1 MASPS
6 TSELAA
12 PCAPASAGSDP
23 ANAAAEPQ
31 DSAGPQQPGAPRPR
45 TSQLL
50 AALARHRTQGD
61 VTVRDV
67 ADWLGGRSYGLVLL
81 VLALPAWI
89 PVLPPGVA
97 SIFGIVLVA
106 VALQMIVGKTVP
118 WLPQIVEQRGLAADK
133 FRRLVDRAEPWL
145 RRIEQVCRPRLGHP
159 TDGPVVRVVALWI
172 LVLALAI
179 CVPFPMTNSGPA
191 LSIAVIALGLIE
203 RDGLMVAGGV
213 LLGVLSMIVA
223 VFFWVGAIVSLRW
236 LLAG

>member
-1 MASPS
+1 MANPS
-6 TSELAA
+6 TSEAAA
-12 PCAPASAGSDP
+12 PCAPAGVDTDGSAAVETDQQ
-23 ANAAAEPQ
+23 ARAH
-31 DSAGPQQPGAPRPR
+31 GPGTPRPR
-45 TSQLL
+45 TSHLL
-50 AALARHRTQGD
+50 AALAEHRTEGQ

-106 VALQMIVGKTVP
+106 VAVQMIVGKPVP
-118 WLPQIVEQRGLAADK
+118 WLPQAVEQRGIAAHR
-133 FRRLVDRAEPWL
+133 FRTMVDRAVPWL

-159 TDGPVVRVVALWI
+159 TDGPIVRLVALWI

-213 LLGVLSMIVA
+213 VLGVLSVIVA
-223 VFFWVGAIVSLRW
+223 IFFWVGAIVSLRW